1 MIDADSAIVII
12 TNNDLGRSQVKCF
25 LPFCVE
31 IDDLTLKIK
40 VKDQSYI

>member
-31 IDDLTLKIK
+31 IGDLTLKVK
-40 VKDQSYI
+40 VKDQ